1 MALASG
7 DVLGEHLAG
16 RCMQGD
22 QAGLPKLG
30 TTDRQHRCRQ
40 IDIVKFKVEGFAQ
53 PQARNTQQPE
63 QAIVDPGQ
71 QGTALVA
78 MRHVARGIE

>member
-16 RCMQGD
+16 RCMQGY

-30 TTDRQHRCRQ
+30 TTDCQHRRCQ
-40 IDIVKFKVEGFAQ
+40 IDIVKRKVEGFART
-53 PQARNTQQPE
+53 QARNAQQPE
-63 QAIVDPGQ
+63 QAIVTNGVSILKTIQ
-71 QGTALVA
+71 YL
-78 MRHVARGIE
+78 